1 MKLAALSDIHS
12 NYYAFKA
19 CLKWI
24 GENAIDGIIFLGD
37 YVSDCAYPQKT
48 MELLYQVRQDYWTW
62 FIRGNRETTLIAGNI
77 GPNLESMRYTYENL
91 TKDDISFF
99 ASMPI
104 AEKVCIDGYPLLSIS
119 HGNFQDDRAELL
131 PDNEEANQLLL
142 EMKGKL
148 HLCGHTHISFIYEK
162 NGKTVVN
169 PGSVGVPQDG
179 TPQAKM
185 AVLQSDGG
193 DWEASFISLDYDVEK
208 TVKEIHE
215 SGLFQRAGAFSRSTI
230 ATIRTGKDYRKE
242 CSKLAMK
249 YEVSGET
256 NLTVSEL
263 WARAAD
269 ELGI

>member
-1 MKLAALSDIHS
+1 MKLAVLSDIHS

-24 GENAIDGIIFLGD
+24 EENEIDGIIFLGD

-48 MELLYQVRQDYWTW
+48 MELLYQVRQNYRTW
-62 FIRGNRETTLIAGNI
+62 FIRGNRETTLIEGNI

-91 TKDDISFF
+91 TKDDIAFF
-99 ASMPI
+99 DSMPI
-104 AEKVCIDGYPLLSIS
+104 AVEVCINGYPLLSIS
-119 HGNFQDDRAELL
+119 HGDFQDDRAELF
-131 PDNEEANQLLL
+131 PDNEAMDKLCS
-142 EMKGKL
+142 EMRGKL
-148 HLCGHTHISFIYEK
+148 HLCGHTHVSFIYEK
-162 NGKTVVN
+162 DGKTVIN

-185 AVLQSDGG
+185 AVLQSNGEN
-193 DWEASFISLDYDVEK
+193 WEASLIQLDYDVEK
-208 TVKEIHE
+208 TVGEIHE
-215 SGLFQRAGAFSRSTI
+215 SGLFKRAGAFSRSTI

-242 CSKLAMK
+242 CLKLVMG
-249 YEVSGET
+249 YEASGGA
-256 NLTVSEL
+256 NLTAPEL

>member
-12 NYYAFKA
+12 NYYALKA
-19 CLKWI
+19 CLQWI
-24 GENAIDGIIFLGD
+24 EKNEIDGILFLGD

-48 MELLYQVRQDYWTW
+48 MELLYQVRQDYRTW

-77 GPNLESMRYTYENL
+77 GPNLESMRYTHENL
-91 TKDDISFF
+91 TKDDIAFF
-99 ASMPI
+99 AAMPI
-104 AEKVCIDGYPLLSIS
+104 ATEICIDGYPLLSIS
-119 HGNFQDDRAELL
+119 HGDFQDDRAELL
-131 PDNEEANQLLL
+131 PDTEVMEKLLS

-179 TPQAKM
+179 TPEAKM

-193 DWEASFISLDYDVEK
+193 DWEVSLLRLDYDVEK
-208 TVKEIHE
+208 TIGEIHE

-230 ATIRTGKDYRKE
+230 ATMRTGKDYRKE
-242 CSKLAMK
+242 CLNLVMK
-249 YEVSGET
+249 YEAVGEA
-256 NLTVSEL
+256 NLTAPEL
-263 WARAAD
+263 WGRAAD